1 MRLEQFLKEMGLHK
15 ELTDKDF
22 VDESFTTSK
31 VEEGSYYIKRF
42 DSKLLSVYYS
52 KKEVPDMFKDKL
64 AYFDVFRNGNKINS
78 YADK

>member
-31 VEEGSYYIKRF
+31 VEEGS
-42 DSKLLSVYYS
+42 
-52 KKEVPDMFKDKL
+52 
-64 AYFDVFRNGNKINS
+64 
-78 YADK
+78 